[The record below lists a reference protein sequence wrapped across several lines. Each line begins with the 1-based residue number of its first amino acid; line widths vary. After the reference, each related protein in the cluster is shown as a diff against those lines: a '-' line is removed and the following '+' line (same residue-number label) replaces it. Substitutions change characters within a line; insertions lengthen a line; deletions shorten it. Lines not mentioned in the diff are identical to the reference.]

1 MHNIAVIG
9 AGMAGCTLARRLV
22 DAGRR
27 VHVFDKGRA
36 AGGRMATRV
45 AGRLR
50 FDHGAQFMS
59 VRGDAMRA
67 RLPEWQQAG
76 VLARWPQAAVGD
88 SERWVAVPG
97 MNALAPRMLWGAE
110 FSAQTLIH
118 TLGADRFGWW
128 LAEESGTLPDCFDA
142 VLVTLPAPQAVTLFE
157 RSTGAGLARFID
169 AMRQIRYAPCWT
181 LMLSLPERLDVAD
194 CLRFPAGGALNWAAR
209 DSGKPQRDAS
219 RECWVVHADPLWS
232 QQHLECEPEQIEALL
247 TAAFADAVG
256 RAVSPVQRCAHR
268 WRYARVVEALGQ
280 PCLWDADARVGYA
293 SDGCLGERI
302 EDAFDSANALAD
314 RVLEAGADS
323 RPVWMHAAE
332 QHVHLR

>member
-67 RLPEWQQAG
+67 RLPEWQRAG
-76 VLARWPQAAVGD
+76 VLARWPQAAVDGD
-88 SERWVAVPG
+88 ERWVAVPG

-110 FSAQTLIH
+110 FSAQTLIDA
-118 TLGADRFGWW
+118 LGADRFGWW
-128 LAEESGTLPDCFDA
+128 LAEESGMLPDCFDA
-142 VLVTLPAPQAVTLFE
+142 VLVTVPAPQAAALFA
-157 RSTGAGLARFID
+157 RSTGADLHSFVE
-169 AMRQIRYAPCWT
+169 AMQRIRYAPCWT
-181 LMLSLPERLDVAD
+181 LMLALSERLDAAD
-194 CLRFPAGGALNWAAR
+194 CLRFPAGGVLNWAAR
-209 DSGKPQRDAS
+209 DSGKPQRDGS
-219 RECWVVHADPLWS
+219 RECWVVHADPQWS

-247 TAAFADAVG
+247 TAAFAEALGQAVE
-256 RAVSPVQRCAHR
+256 PVQRCAHR
-268 WRYARVVEALGQ
+268 WRYARVLEPLGQ
-280 PCLWDADARVGYA
+280 PCLWDADARLGYA

-314 RVLEAGADS
+314 RVLAAEAGLA
-323 RPVWMHAAE
+323 RPMHLAAE

>member
-59 VRGDAMRA
+59 VRGDAMQA
-67 RLPEWQQAG
+67 LLPEWQRAG
-76 VLARWPQAAVGD
+76 VLARWPQAAVDGD
-88 SERWVAVPG
+88 ERWVAVPG

-110 FSAQTLIH
+110 FNAQTLIH
-118 TLGADRFGWW
+118 SMGADRFGWW
-128 LAEESGTLPDCFDA
+128 LAEESGMLPDCFDA
-142 VLVTLPAPQAVTLFE
+142 VLVTLPAPQAAALFG
-157 RSTGAGLARFID
+157 RSTGNGLHPFID
-169 AMRQIRYAPCWT
+169 AMQHIRYAPCWT
-181 LMLSLPERLDVAD
+181 LMLALPERLAAVD
-194 CLRFPAGGALNWAAR
+194 CMRFPAGGALNWAAR

-232 QQHLECEPEQIEALL
+232 RQHLECPPEEIEALL
-247 TAAFADAVG
+247 TEAFSEAIG
-256 RAVSPVQRCAHR
+256 RAVTPLQRCAHR
-268 WRYARVVEALGQ
+268 WRHARVVEALGQ
-280 PCLWDADARVGYA
+280 ACLWDANARLGYA

-314 RVLEAGADS
+314 QVLAASAET
-323 RPVWMHAAE
+323 RPSWVHVAE
-332 QHVHLR
+332 QYVHLR